1 MYTAQEAA
9 KGKRTKKSGQ
19 SPYFV
24 GYKKHT
30 LRLWLKIRG
39 KNRLIPLVSFIEP
52 ANIYEG
58 TLLHPMIKKSQ
69 EELSLHIDIV
79 VADMGYISAD
89 QKRDLRKQ
97 HQTAVLTRV
106 RENMS
111 PPKTYADSFC
121 PECPEGVPL
130 SWDGY
135 DPETEMH
142 CYIATVDCP
151 GDRSCRFS
159 GHCYQE
165 VYVPSSVD
173 EHYFGLVPLHT
184 EVAQRLLQ
192 EVRPQVERGFE
203 NDKNKLYLNR
213 FFINSLKIARI
224 LGHLSDASQVLLLFA
239 SMNTNTKA
247 KAQEVMKRFYTQLTF
262 DF

>member
-1 MYTAQEAA
+1 
-9 KGKRTKKSGQ
+9 
-19 SPYFV
+19 V

-30 LRLWLKIRG
+30 LRLWLKVRG

-58 TLLHPMIKKSQ
+58 TLLHPMIRKVQKEFSM
-69 EELSLHIDIV
+69 HIDIV
-79 VADMGYISAD
+79 VADMGYIGSD

-97 HQTAVLTRV
+97 YQTAVLTKT

-111 PPKTYADSFC
+111 PPKIFGDSIC
-121 PECPEGVPL
+121 PECPEGIPL

-142 CYIATVDCP
+142 CYVTSLDCCTEN
-151 GDRSCRFS
+151 RSCGFS

-173 EHYFGLVPLHT
+173 EHYFGPIPLHT
-184 EVAQRLLQ
+184 QVAQRLLQ
-192 EVRPQVERGFE
+192 KIRPQVERGFE

-239 SMNTNTKA
+239 GMKTNTKS
-247 KAQEVMKRFYTQLTF
+247 KAQKLMRQLYTQLTF